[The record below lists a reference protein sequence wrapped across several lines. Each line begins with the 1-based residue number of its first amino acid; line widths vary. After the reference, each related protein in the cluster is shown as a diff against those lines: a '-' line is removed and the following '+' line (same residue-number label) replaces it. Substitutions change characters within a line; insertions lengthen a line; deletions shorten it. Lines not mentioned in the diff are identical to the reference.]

1 MAFKVLLIDEVTG
14 KLKRGEN
21 LPSTYLSLGG
31 KMVLSARSISV
42 NAIIESS
49 DYYIGVNSSNS
60 PITVTLPDLSEVE
73 PGQEFVIKD
82 EGGQAG
88 INKITVDGNGALI
101 DGSSSFQIAA
111 PRDAIKCIARDSF
124 WSII

>member
-1 MAFKVLLIDEVTG
+1 MSLKVLLIDEVTG
-14 KLKRGEN
+14 KLKRGES

-42 NAIIESS
+42 NAIIHSS
-49 DYYIGVNSSNS
+49 DYYIGVNSTSS
-60 PITVTLPDLSEVE
+60 PITVTLPSLSEVE
-73 PGQEFVIKD
+73 LGQEFVIKD

-88 INKITVDGNGALI
+88 VNTITIDGNGALI
-101 DGSSSFQIAA
+101 DGSSNFQIKA

-124 WSII
+124 WAII